1 MKKSRPGFA
10 DIYQRFGTLL
20 LLAVLFIIACFVS
33 PNFLTSGNL
42 VNVLRQISVV
52 GILACGS
59 TFLLIS
65 GNLNIA
71 YDGLIAF
78 LGCISCLI
86 MTYTG
91 NMLLAIIVP
100 VVLGTVIGWLFG
112 VMVTTFQVPAF
123 IVGLAFT
130 SISSG
135 AILLITKGSMIS
147 STGLGNFKILGQGYL
162 GVIPVCVLIMLAVI
176 AVSHI
181 VLASSCFGRKV
192 YAVGG
197 NKAAASASGVNVNS
211 VIRRVY
217 VVDGI
222 FLAIGSILYMSRLN
236 HGDPTGGSGYA
247 FDALTAAC
255 VGGVSISGGTGHIPG
270 AFIGAAIVG
279 ILNNIMHLANI
290 DANWQQVV
298 SGLVIIVAVS
308 VDMFMQIRTANN
320 AHKNMHAGKAA

>member
-1 MKKSRPGFA
+1 MKSRPGFA
-10 DIYQRFGTLL
+10 QIYQRFGTLL
-20 LLAVLFIIACFVS
+20 LLAVLFVIACFVS
-33 PNFLTSGNL
+33 PNFLSAANL
-42 VNVLRQISVV
+42 INVLRQISVV

-65 GNLNIA
+65 GNLNIS
-71 YDGLIAF
+71 YDGMIAF
-78 LGCISCLI
+78 LGCVSCLI

-91 NMLLAIIVP
+91 NLFLAILIP
-100 VVLGTVIGWLFG
+100 ILIGMAAGLLFG
-112 VMVTTFQVPAF
+112 VFVTVFQVPAF

-135 AILLITKGSMIS
+135 AIQLITRGSMIS
-147 STGLGNFKILGQGYL
+147 SSGLGNFKVLGQGYL
-162 GVIPVCVLIMLAVI
+162 GVIPVCVIIMLVVVVI
-176 AVSHI
+176 SHI
-181 VLASSCFGRKV
+181 TLAYSCFGRKV

-197 NKAAASASGVNVNS
+197 NKTAATTSGVQVNS

-217 VVDGI
+217 IVDGI

-255 VGGVSISGGTGHIPG
+255 VGGVSISGGAGHIPG

-279 ILNNIMHLANI
+279 VLNNIMNLANI
-290 DANWQQVV
+290 DSNWQQVV
-298 SGLVIIVAVS
+298 SGLVIVVAVA
-308 VDMFMQIRTANN
+308 VDMFMQIRSNKEVQ
-320 AHKNMHAGKAA
+320 KNIKASA

>member
-20 LLAVLFIIACFVS
+20 LLAVLFIAACFVS

-100 VVLGTVIGWLFG
+100 VVLGTVIGWVFG

-279 ILNNIMHLANI
+279 ILNNIMNLANI
-290 DANWQQVV
+290 DSNWQQVV